1 LDINGATDIS
11 ADKMSLMEPDA
22 ASKKK
27 FHKELTES
35 ETNFRIVADFTY
47 DWEYWIS
54 PDGVIIYC
62 SPSSKRIT
70 GYEPQEFVNRPQ
82 LLHEIIHPEDQPLLG
97 DHFQKIDA
105 EDANY
110 LEFRIINR
118 KGDVRWISHA
128 CKSVFDENNQYLG
141 CRVSNRDFTDQK
153 LAETALKKSEEK
165 YRNLFETITQGVIY
179 RDSEGRITSMNPA
192 AEKFLG
198 YNLEDIINKKIE
210 DPIWKAIHEDGTE
223 FPPETHPAIVALKT
237 GKTVKDV
244 VIGIEKPWQ
253 EGYTWLNIQAIPLFR
268 PGEEKPHQV
277 YTIFED
283 ISSEKQAEESLKD
296 AKLSYENLF
305 FNDMVGLAYC
315 KVVNNPSEPLDFVFI
330 EVNNTYESFSGLT
343 REKVVDKTIS
353 QILPNLDQSRI
364 DLLANVG
371 ITGESIK
378 YEQYEPHFKRWF
390 DMSIYSP
397 KKGYFVIIFLEIS
410 ERKNVEN
417 TLRETQ
423 EKLSLLFEMLP
434 IGVSIINQDREVID
448 ANPALEQ
455 ILRLSREEIIN
466 GKHKGRKYITPDGEE
481 MIEDEFPSSKILQ
494 SRDQIKEAE
503 IGITIEDGQT
513 IWTNVKAT
521 TLPFPDWKG
530 LVLTSD
536 ITKRKEAEKAL
547 KKSEKNYRELID
559 NSLVAIFRT
568 NLQGDILFANEAM
581 AKIFHY
587 DSVEQLKEDNIVKLY
602 QNQEQ
607 RNLIIQKLKNDGQLS
622 DCEVEMVDK
631 YGKIIH
637 VLVSLNLEGAVIT
650 GMFMD
655 ITRSKIA
662 EQNLRESEERYRS
675 LFNQM
680 TEGFAVHE
688 IVCDKEGVPVDYRFL
703 DINPSFE
710 KLTGLKREKV
720 LGNLKSQ
727 VVPNDKVDWAKIY
740 GIVALT
746 GHPIHFEDYSDT
758 LKRYYDINAYSPKP
772 NHFATIFTDV
782 TERKMAEENL
792 KITLKQ
798 LEKSNYD
805 LEQFAYVASHDLQE
819 PLRMISSFLQLL
831 QRRYEN
837 DLDKDANEFIDFAVD
852 GASRMQEL
860 INDLL
865 EFSRLNTKKI
875 EFKEVDMKGVLDQV
889 KFESKI
895 MIDQNDAHVTHG
907 PLPIIHADYSQMKQL
922 LQNLITNGIKYHGP
936 EKPKVH
942 VTAQRD
948 GDNWLFSVSDNGIG
962 IEENQRD
969 RIFKIFQRLHG
980 RDEYEGTGIGLAIA
994 KRIVERHDGII
1005 WVESNPEGGS
1015 TFYFTIPR
1023 RISHAS

>member
-1 LDINGATDIS
+1 
-11 ADKMSLMEPDA
+11 MSLMEPNA
-22 ASKKK
+22 TKKRL
-27 FHKELTES
+27 HSELE
-35 ETNFRIVADFTY
+35 ENEANFRIVADFTY

-54 PDGVIIYC
+54 PDGRIIYC
-62 SPSSKRIT
+62 SPSCKRIT
-70 GYEPQEFVNRPQ
+70 GYEPQEFVKRPQ

-118 KGDVRWISHA
+118 EEDVRWISHA

-141 CRVSNRDFTDQK
+141 CRVSNRDVTDEK
-153 LAETALKKSEEK
+153 LAEKALKKSEEK
-165 YRNLFETITQGVIY
+165 YRTLFETMTQGVIY
-179 RDSEGRITSMNPA
+179 RDSKGRITSMNPA
-192 AEKFLG
+192 AEKIMG
-198 YNLEDIINKKIE
+198 YKVDDIVNKKIE

-223 FPPETHPAIVALKT
+223 FPAETHPAIVALKT
-237 GKTVKDV
+237 GKTVKEV
-244 VIGIEKPWQ
+244 VIGIERPWQ

-268 PGEEKPHQV
+268 PGEVKPHQV

-283 ISSEKQAEESLKD
+283 ITPEKQAEEALKD
-296 AKLSYENLF
+296 VKLSYESLF

-315 KVVNNPSEPLDFVFI
+315 KVVNIPHEPLDFIFI
-330 EVNNTYESFSGLT
+330 DVNNTYESFSGLT
-343 REKVVDKTIS
+343 REKVVGKRIS
-353 QILPNLDQSRI
+353 QLLPNLDQSRI

-371 ITGESIK
+371 LTGESIK
-378 YEQYEPHFKRWF
+378 YEHYEPHFKRWF

-397 KKGYFVIIFLEIS
+397 KKGYIVIIFLEIS

-417 TLRETQ
+417 SLRETQ
-423 EKLSLLFEMLP
+423 EKLTLLFETLP
-434 IGVSIINQDREVID
+434 IGVSIIDQDRKVID

-455 ILRLSREEIIN
+455 ILRLSQEEIIN
-466 GKHKGRKYITPDGEE
+466 GKHRRRKYIRPDGTE
-481 MIEDEFPSSKILQ
+481 MREDEFPSSKILQ
-494 SRDQIKEAE
+494 SGNQIKEAE
-503 IGITIEDGQT
+503 IGITTEDGQT

-521 TLPFPDWKG
+521 ALPFPDWKG
-530 LVLTSD
+530 LILTSD
-536 ITKRKEAEKAL
+536 LTQRKNAEKAL
-547 KKSEKNYRELID
+547 KESEKSYRELVD

-581 AKIFHY
+581 ASIFHY
-587 DSVEQLKEDNIVKLY
+587 DSVDQLKKDNIVKLY

-607 RNLIIQKLKNDGQLS
+607 RNLIVQKLKKDGQLS

-631 YGKIIH
+631 YGKITH

-662 EQNLRESEERYRS
+662 EQNLRESEERYHS

-688 IVCDKEGVPVDYRFL
+688 IICDKEGVPVDYRFL
-703 DINPSFE
+703 DINPAFE

-720 LGNLKSQ
+720 VGKLKSE
-727 VVPNDKVDWAKIY
+727 VLPNDTVDWAKIY

-758 LKRYYDINAYSPKP
+758 LKRYYEIDAYSPKP
-772 NHFATIFTDV
+772 NHFASIFTDI
-782 TERKMAEENL
+782 TERRMAEENL
-792 KITLKQ
+792 RVTLKK

-837 DLDKDANEFIDFAVD
+837 DLDEDANEFINFAVN

-875 EFKEVDMKGVLDQV
+875 DLKEIDTKEALDQV
-889 KFESKI
+889 IFESKM
-895 MIDQNDAHVTHG
+895 MIDKNNALITHG
-907 PLPIIHADYSQMKQL
+907 PLPIISADYSQMKQL
-922 LQNLITNGIKYHGP
+922 LQNLITNAIKYHGP
-936 EKPKVH
+936 EKPRVH

-948 GDNWLFSVSDNGIG
+948 GGDWLFTVSDNGIG

-994 KRIVERHDGII
+994 KRIVERHDGRI

-1015 TFYFTIPR
+1015 TFYFTIPQGVNYEV
-1023 RISHAS
+1023 